1 MNIALNSF
9 RASAA
14 LVTSGLLVVL
24 GATAAGAAP
33 GRPAETAQDRGVVTG
48 PAPVCKAN
56 PCRSKEPVIR
66 PKLNRDTVRSQD
78 WVRDAWSWE
87 IIAPD
92 AGCRMPG
99 RWAFERPGVRLM
111 QRTAGSGS
119 IT

>member
-1 MNIALNSF
+1 MNIALTSF
-9 RASAA
+9 RVSAA

-33 GRPAETAQDRGVVTG
+33 GLPAETAQDRGVVTG

-56 PCRSKEPVIR
+56 PCRSKDPVIR
-66 PKLNRDTVRSQD
+66 PALNRDTVRSQD

-92 AGCRMPG
+92 AGALGVQAAWCEADATDCRI
-99 RWAFERPGVRLM
+99 RQHHVISSE
-111 QRTAGSGS
+111 
-119 IT
+119 